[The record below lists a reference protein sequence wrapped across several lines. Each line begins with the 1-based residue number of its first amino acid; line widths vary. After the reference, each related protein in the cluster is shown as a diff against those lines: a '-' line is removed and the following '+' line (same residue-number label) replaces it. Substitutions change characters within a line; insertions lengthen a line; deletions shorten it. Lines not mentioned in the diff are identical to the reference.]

1 MECDDGLG
9 WILIFCC
16 VLGLK
21 SESDRP
27 RVDRYQ
33 SATRRLDRSH
43 REVVWHAEIHIR
55 RQSRDREKLRGLGRL
70 PASSGSCAQMKLRRH
85 HLGTPA
91 MLEGRKYSDA
101 AAAGVAD
108 RHDTI
113 FDGNAAFALAL
124 FT

>member
-1 MECDDGLG
+1 
-9 WILIFCC
+9 
-16 VLGLK
+16 
-21 SESDRP
+21 
-27 RVDRYQ
+27 VDRYQ

-43 REVVWHAEIHIR
+43 RGHAEIQIR

-70 PASSGSCAQMKLRRH
+70 PASSGSRAQMKLRRH

-108 RHDTI
+108 RHDI
-113 FDGNAAFALAL
+113 VFDRDAAFAFAL